1 MVAQIVNFLLG
12 VLLPA
17 AQRKMF
23 DFFEFSNEMLCV
35 ADGRGY
41 FSRVNQ
47 AWTAALGWS
56 EAELTTRPYID
67 FVHPDDIPA
76 TLSEAALLQTGTHET
91 IAFENR
97 YRCRDG
103 SYRWLSWRVKMVPG
117 TTQLAGSARDVTEQ
131 KAQADA
137 LRAAEERF
145 RRYMDHS
152 PTLAWAKDEQGRLVY
167 LNKAAETG
175 IRIRTP
181 DWRGKTDFDLWPAHI
196 AQQFR
201 ENDQKVWA
209 SGNPLTVIE
218 RTPEAD
224 GGITYWMSIKFPYQ
238 DRDGQKFIGGIGI
251 NVTDLKNAEAAVQ
264 DEQDLLRNLIEVQE
278 REKQLLCQEFH
289 DGLIQYAVG
298 AKMLLESQDLHGPAA
313 AAIEGAIANL
323 KKGIEDGRRT
333 IRGIRPAVLDD
344 SGLEAAIEDLTDQF
358 SRTGIHITCQCDPDL
373 GKLPMS
379 LHLTIYRVIQEAL
392 ANAAKHSGTD
402 VIRIELCKA
411 GNELLLKVHDF
422 GCGFDVESAGKSS
435 FGLRGM
441 IERVRLLGGECV
453 IESAKDA
460 GTEVRARLP
469 LAKS

>member
-1 MVAQIVNFLLG
+1 
-12 VLLPA
+12 
-17 AQRKMF
+17 MF

-35 ADGRGY
+35 ADGQGY

-47 AWTAALGWS
+47 TWIAALGWS
-56 EAELTTRPYID
+56 ETELTMRPYIE

-76 TLSEAALLQTGTHET
+76 TLREAALLQTGMHET
-91 IAFENR
+91 ISFENR

-117 TTQLAGSARDVTEQ
+117 TNQLAGSARDVTEE
-131 KAQADA
+131 KAQAEA

-145 RRYMDHS
+145 RQYMDHS
-152 PTLAWAKDEQGRLVY
+152 PTLAWAKDEQGRMVY
-167 LNKAAETG
+167 LNKAAEDG
-175 IRIRTP
+175 MRMRVA

-201 ENDQKVWA
+201 KNDLKVWS

-218 RTPEAD
+218 STPNTD
-224 GGITYWMSIKFPYQ
+224 GGITHWMSIKFPYQ

-251 NVTDLKNAEAAVQ
+251 NVTELKNAEAAVQ
-264 DEQDLLRNLIEVQE
+264 KEQDLLRNLLEVQE

-298 AKMLLESQDLHGPAA
+298 AKMLLESQVLKGPAGMA
-313 AAIEGAIANL
+313 IEAAITNL
-323 KKGIEDGRRT
+323 QKGIEDGRRT

-344 SGLEAAIEDLTDQF
+344 SGLEAAIDDLIDQF
-358 SRTGIHITCQCDPDL
+358 SKTGIHITCQCDPGL

-392 ANAAKHSGTD
+392 SNAAKHSETD
-402 VIRIELCKA
+402 VIRIELRKMDDDV
-411 GNELLLKVHDF
+411 LLEVSDF
-422 GCGFDVESAGKSS
+422 GCGFDIKSVGKSS

-441 IERVRLLGGECV
+441 VERVRLLGGECS
-453 IESAKDA
+453 IESSHDT
-460 GTEVRARLP
+460 GTQVHVRLP
-469 LAKS
+469 LARV